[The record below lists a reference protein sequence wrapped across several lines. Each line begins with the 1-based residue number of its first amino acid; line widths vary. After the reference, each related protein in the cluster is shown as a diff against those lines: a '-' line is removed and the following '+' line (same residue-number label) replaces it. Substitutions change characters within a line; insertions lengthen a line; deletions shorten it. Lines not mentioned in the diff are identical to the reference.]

1 MLTGIA
7 KTVILKVFGI
17 KMLTSIVKN
26 YNFKGIVPKM
36 LTSIVKIVILLFF
49 WIWVRTP
56 DDQQTKET
64 KIVKS
69 RTKGNQTREIDL
81 PNS

>member
-1 MLTGIA
+1 MLTNIVT
-7 KTVILKVFGI
+7 TVVLMFTT
-17 KMLTSIVKN
+17 M
-26 YNFKGIVPKM
+26 KM

-69 RTKGNQTREIDL
+69 RTKGNQTREMDL